1 MAYFLVDFP
10 DKNKLF
16 LRRMGIYLCLSYM
29 LLYIYAGDMQIS
41 PNPEPG
47 RLIRAIDGKE
57 N

>member
-16 LRRMGIYLCLSYM
+16 LRSMGIYLCM
-29 LLYIYAGDMQIS
+29 FLYIYIGDMQIS
-41 PNPEPG
+41 PNPEPR